1 MMRGRHGPLGPGGG
15 GLWAGRLAAAGL
27 ARTLAKPAAAGAGCL
42 HERARARR
50 CAVFLFGAALALSA
64 SAAPGSAA
72 EAPAPAR
79 PAPAAAPFDALLQ
92 AKLPPCGADGQPLP
106 APAFLALPDVLAARR
121 TLLVRGKCALIR
133 GDFAQAEAIFRQG
146 LAEDKALPR
155 LWGVYLFAALKA
167 QGKHIEALATLA
179 EALHGATL
187 PYVKER
193 IREALAGPYVLPPAD
208 STGASSPRQADSIG
222 ASSPPPSPVSADD
235 LEFDYLA
242 TYAANA
248 RINADDYDLLDR
260 LLILA
265 GPRHDDGLLR
275 RLPVLL
281 WRYPKGEAAAQLG
294 MAVPG
299 ATPAAMR
306 ASLKAEDYAER
317 ARRLSELRLPRLLAL
332 ELGNPALPV
341 FNGEPARTLGRL
353 YLAALLQLK
362 SYRAA
367 ANLLEQGLAQRH
379 FAFDPKEAATWQVR
393 VALRRR
399 NLQQVLGYLN
409 RLQSL
414 GADTDTLAGFYL
426 ELARQYEQA
435 GDQEHMSQW
444 ARRIVALSP
453 GSNAAG
459 TAYWM
464 LVWGRYERDDM
475 AGARRWA
482 DEALS
487 AVPPVPWDY
496 RARLLYWKGRIA
508 TASGDAQAGR
518 QAWAELVA
526 RWPSTY
532 YGLVAQSSGE
542 PIPAR
547 YAPVRTQPDVAEDA
561 PTLAAVWR
569 HPTLAAALSA
579 YASGEDALA
588 DSLLQ
593 EALALPLPKDMVRE
607 LAALFLVLN
616 EHHLQLRLLANQGPY
631 DLAQVPVGQSPAWRA
646 AFPPAYWDIVVDEA
660 DAAKISPHF
669 ILAIMREESRFKIQ
683 ADSRTGAKGLMQV
696 MPSTALELARRRRV
710 GLTDATLLLPE
721 FNIPIGAQY
730 LRNVLQRFD
739 WSPIFAAA
747 AYNAGPGAVMRWA
760 KAWGVIPFDEFVE
773 RIPFDETR
781 SYVRRVYA
789 SYLIYRQLYP

>member
-1 MMRGRHGPLGPGGG
+1 MRRGRHGPIAPRGSAV
-15 GLWAGRLAAAGL
+15 WAWRLPCLGL
-27 ARTLAKPAAAGAGCL
+27 ARALGGSAAASRIAGFL
-42 HERARARR
+42 RQRARAHHRT
-50 CAVFLFGAALALSA
+50 LLAIGVVLACSA

-72 EAPAPAR
+72 NAPAPAR
-79 PAPAAAPFDALLQ
+79 PALPVAPLGTFLQ
-92 AKLPPCGADGQPLP
+92 ATLPPCDSDGRPLP
-106 APAFLALPDVLAARR
+106 APAILELPDTLGARR
-121 TLLVRGKCALIR
+121 ALLLRGKCALMR
-133 GDFAQAEAIFRQG
+133 GEFAPAEAIFRQG

-155 LWGVYLFAALKA
+155 LWSVYLFAALKA
-167 QGKHIEALATLA
+167 QGKDIEALATLA
-179 EALHGATL
+179 ETLHGATRA
-187 PYVKER
+187 YVKQR
-193 IREALAGPYVLPPAD
+193 IRQALEGPYLSPPAD
-208 STGASSPRQADSIG
+208 STSAGMG
-222 ASSPPPSPVSADD
+222 PPTPISADD
-235 LEFDYLA
+235 VEYDYLA
-242 TYAANA
+242 TYVANA
-248 RINADDYDLLDR
+248 RIGADDYDLLER

-265 GPRHDDGLLR
+265 GQRRDDGLLR

-281 WRYPKGEAAAQLG
+281 WRYPKEEAAAQLG

-299 ATPAAMR
+299 ASPAAVR
-306 ASLKAEDYAER
+306 ASLKAEDYTER
-317 ARRLSELRLPRLLAL
+317 ARRLNELRLPRLLAL
-332 ELGNPALPV
+332 ELGNPTLPILDA
-341 FNGEPARTLGRL
+341 EPARTLGRL

-367 ANLLEQGLAQRH
+367 ANVLEQGLAQRR
-379 FAFDPKEAATWQVR
+379 FGFDPKETATWEVR

-399 NLQQVLGYLN
+399 NLQQVLSYLN

-414 GADTDTLAGFYL
+414 GPDTDTLVGFYL
-426 ELARQYEQA
+426 ELARQYEQG
-435 GDQEHMSQW
+435 GDVEHMTEW
-444 ARRIVALSP
+444 ARRVVALSP
-453 GSNAAG
+453 GSNGAG

-464 LVWGRYERDDM
+464 LVWSRYERDDM
-475 AGARRWA
+475 AGARHWA
-482 DEALS
+482 EEALS
-487 AVPPVPWDY
+487 AAPPVPWDF

-508 TASGDAQAGR
+508 AATGDVEGGR

-547 YAPVRTQPDVAEDA
+547 YAPVRTQPDLAGDA
-561 PTLAAVWR
+561 PKLVAVWR
-569 HPTLAAALSA
+569 HPTLAAALFA

-588 DSLLQ
+588 ESLLQ

-607 LAALFLVLN
+607 MAALLLVLN

-631 DLAQVPVGQSPAWRA
+631 DLAQVPVGPSPAWRA
-646 AFPPAYWDIVVDEA
+646 AFPPAYWDIVEA
-660 DAAKISPHF
+660 EAGAAKISPHF

-696 MPSTALELARRRRV
+696 MPSTALELARRRRI